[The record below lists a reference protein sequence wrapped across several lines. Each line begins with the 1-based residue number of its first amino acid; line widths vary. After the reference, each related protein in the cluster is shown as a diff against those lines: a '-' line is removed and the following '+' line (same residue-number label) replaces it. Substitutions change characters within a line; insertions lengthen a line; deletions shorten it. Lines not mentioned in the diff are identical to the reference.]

1 MFKKIFLTG
10 FMGSGKSKI
19 GNILADR
26 LNIKFVDT
34 DDYIEL
40 KSSKTIAQ
48 IFEEFGENKFRIIES
63 EIVLELLQNKE
74 SSVISLGGG
83 SLVKKQNLDLV
94 EKMGLL
100 IYIKS
105 GLEEIWERTKN
116 KTKRPLLLINCKLPS
131 KVEFM
136 EKSKILMEERR
147 SGYNRAKIIIDRDGK
162 EAEDV
167 VGEIISE
174 MKKLTS
180 PSSPPWQ
187 GGKRGVP

>member
-83 SLVKKQNLDLV
+83 SLIKKQNLDLI

-116 KTKRPLLLINCKLPS
+116 KTKRPLLLINGNLP
-131 KVEFM
+131 EN
-136 EKSKILMEERR
+136 I
-147 SGYNRAKIIIDRDGK
+147 
-162 EAEDV
+162 
-167 VGEIISE
+167 
-174 MKKLTS
+174 
-180 PSSPPWQ
+180 
-187 GGKRGVP
+187 

>member
-83 SLVKKQNLDLV
+83 SLIKKQNLDLI

-116 KTKRPLLLINCKLPS
+116 KTKRPLLLINGNLPS

-136 EKSKILMEERR
+136 EKSKILMGERQP
-147 SGYNRAKIIIDRDGK
+147 GYNRAKIIIDRDGK

-167 VGEIISE
+167 VEEILL
-174 MKKLTS
+174 KLNLS
-180 PSSPPWQ
+180 
-187 GGKRGVP
+187 